1 MEQCT
6 EPLRCASSASLESVA
21 AEAGFIVTQQRVL
34 FRSGS
39 GNGICAVVVR
49 KGSVLQ
55 GVHATMSSCVHVRLF
70 LRVLV
75 WRPPSFTVDVS
86 SLPFLLLLDAKL
98 GGM

>member
-21 AEAGFIVTQQRVL
+21 ADAGFVVTQQGIL

-55 GVHATMSSCVHVRLF
+55 DVHAKMSSCM
-70 LRVLV
+70 LR
-75 WRPPSFTVDVS
+75 
-86 SLPFLLLLDAKL
+86 
-98 GGM
+98 